1 MLNLIVAIAENN
13 AIGKAGD
20 LLCHLPSDLKYFK
33 EKTQGCTV
41 IMGERTF
48 FSLPKHPLPNRRNI
62 VLSDREDFTF
72 ENTEVVHSIP
82 EAQAAV
88 SADEQAF
95 IIGGGMVYRQFLPL
109 VDKLYSTQIHH
120 SWEDADT
127 FFPEIDPA
135 IWQCV
140 SEDRHEA
147 DEKNVRSPM
156 MTVQPWVFSLK
167 YFKSLGKWQS
177 KSPAL
182 PIALFSA
189 IATMRLSMGRVV

>member
-48 FSLPKHPLPNRRNI
+48 FSLPKHPLPKRRNI
-62 VLSDREDFTF
+62 VLSDREDFSF
-72 ENTEVVHSIP
+72 ENTEVVHSIA

-88 SADEQAF
+88 KPDEEAF

-109 VDKLYSTQIHH
+109 VDKLYITHIHH
-120 SWEDADT
+120 TWEDADT
-127 FFPEIDPA
+127 FFPEVDEGEWEVVKNSGVMHDQENDID
-135 IWQCV
+135 
-140 SEDRHEA
+140 
-147 DEKNVRSPM
+147 
-156 MTVQPWVFSLK
+156 
-167 YFKSLGKWQS
+167 FK
-177 KSPAL
+177 
-182 PIALFSA
+182 F
-189 IATMRLSMGRVV
+189 VVYTRAK

>member
-62 VLSDREDFTF
+62 VLSDREDFAF
-72 ENTEVVHSIP
+72 DNTEVVHSIP

-88 SADEQAF
+88 AADEQAF

-109 VDKLYSTQIHH
+109 VDKLYITHIHH

-127 FFPEIDPA
+127 FFPEIAPS
-135 IWQCV
+135 IWKCI
-140 SEDRHEA
+140 SEDHHEA
-147 DEKNVRSPM
+147 DEKNPYPY
-156 MTVQPWVFSLK
+156 TF
-167 YFKSLGKWQS
+167 
-177 KSPAL
+177 
-182 PIALFSA
+182 A
-189 IATMRLSMGRVV
+189 IYTKK